1 MQIPKLTHLQFAIL
15 TALVSGKR
23 AGREIRGRLAEVGSR
38 KSGPAFYQLMGRM
51 EDAGYV
57 TGWYEQEIVE
67 SQIIRQRHYR
77 ITAGGGE
84 AWQRARNFYAEAA
97 GSFDGAEGVARV

>member
-15 TALVSGKR
+15 TVLVSGQR
-23 AGREIRGRLAEVGSR
+23 AGREVRSRLHELGAK

-51 EDAGYV
+51 EEAGHV

-77 ITAGGGE
+77 ITAGGSE
-84 AWQRARNFYAEAA
+84 AWQHARSFYAAA
-97 GSFDGAEGVARV
+97 SRSFDGAEGVARV

>member
-15 TALVSGKR
+15 TVLVAGQR
-23 AGREIRGRLAEVGSR
+23 AGREIRGRLLDLGAK

-84 AWQRARNFYAEAA
+84 AWQSARNFYAEATRT
-97 GSFDGAEGVARV
+97 FEGAEGVARV